1 MKYLNLFLILTLLVC
16 SNKAF
21 AGSTQTNTTGSNTAI
36 EGNYTGG
43 STTYESG
50 STSSSTTTSNN
61 TSNLRSAPPTA
72 TSTGVNTS
80 NNCAIALSGGI
91 QTFSIGVSGGKSYQ
105 DETCELIALSKT
117 LNSFGMKVAA
127 ISLLCSDERIFEAM
141 FMAKTYCPVEGK
153 IGKEAYELIITKY
166 NYAMP
171 TYDKYVQLERKKKKK
186 IKIEKLK

>member
-16 SNKAF
+16 SSKAI
-21 AGSTQTNTTGSNTAI
+21 AGSTQTNTSGSNTAI

-61 TSNLRSAPPTA
+61 TSNLRSSPPTA

-91 QTFSIGVSGGKSYQ
+91 QTFSIGVSGGKRYL